1 MCDLRSYDNST
12 MPGVRAMKASGDGFW
27 ELNLADGSTW
37 FSEWFYDRL
46 QWPDRIKRST
56 FEDLRPSVS
65 AETWDLLLGQL
76 RDHLEQQIPLDA
88 EFPVTLADGRMEWWQ
103 LRGSAQLNQIGHPI
117 HVAGSVRDV
126 TGEPRKGT

>member
-1 MCDLRSYDNST
+1 
-12 MPGVRAMKASGDGFW
+12 MKASGDGFW
-27 ELNLADGSTW
+27 ELDLADGSTW

-46 QWPDRIKRST
+46 QWPDRIKRAT

-76 RDHLEQQIPLDA
+76 RDHLEQKIPLDA